1 MGKPACCWNFYYH
14 LATFDSTL
22 ASKSFIRSQHENT
35 LIVQFIFSRFVK
47 IFITGQNN
55 HCTGRTTS
63 FCPTGVHEVYQVF
76 LDSRQY
82 RLGIFVTKNFFF
94 KTGNGDFWHNFDNTK
109 ETIFDMESKLNE
121 QALKEYSSA
130 YANKILAEIFNDRDH
145 ITGEDILKLSKVK
158 QVNLFVIFQLMRQW
172 RIEAKKLE
180 STFFDF
186 SSKGVK
192 KALKD
197 FMNTLSRHIRVSHE
211 AILPL
216 VEKSVAD
223 SILLFLSPYNFYCNF
238 IGNWGE
244 SRVRT
249 KDLKELS
256 KYIKI
261 NNKLLVS
268 FIERLEQDKAKDIFS
283 DDALRILNEVFEA
296 TSHTPEDID
305 PYVSDFSDDLPLD
318 VNTIYGN
325 QSPPLKPD
333 QKVRTPTRKQNGET
347 PILNDQLA
355 QDSSRPTLADIHK
368 QGKIESIKTYL
379 SINQKFM
386 FVNQLFD
393 GNMDDFN
400 KVVDFLDNCPNQAEA
415 MDFINNNYLK
425 KSNWK
430 KDSAEVKEFI
440 EVVAKKYGIVE

>member
-1 MGKPACCWNFYYH
+1 
-14 LATFDSTL
+14 
-22 ASKSFIRSQHENT
+22 
-35 LIVQFIFSRFVK
+35 
-47 IFITGQNN
+47 
-55 HCTGRTTS
+55 
-63 FCPTGVHEVYQVF
+63 
-76 LDSRQY
+76 
-82 RLGIFVTKNFFF
+82 
-94 KTGNGDFWHNFDNTK
+94 
-109 ETIFDMESKLNE
+109 MESKLNE
-121 QALKEYSSA
+121 EALKEYSNA
-130 YANKILAEIFNDRDH
+130 YANKILAEVFSDRDH
-145 ITGEDILKLSKVK
+145 ITGEDILRLSKVK

-172 RIEAKKLE
+172 RMEVKKLE
-180 STFFDF
+180 SPFFDF
-186 SSKGVK
+186 RSKGVK
-192 KALKD
+192 KALKE
-197 FMNTLSRHIRVSHE
+197 FMNTLSRHIQVSNE

-261 NNKLLVS
+261 NNKLLGS
-268 FIERLEQDKAKDIFS
+268 FIKRLEQEGAKDIFS
-283 DDALRILNEVFEA
+283 DDALRILNEVFEV
-296 TSHTPEDID
+296 TTHTPEDID
-305 PYVSDFSDDLPLD
+305 PYVSDFSKDLLLD
-318 VNTIYGN
+318 VNKIYGN
-325 QSPPLKPD
+325 QSVALKPND
-333 QKVRTPTRKQNGET
+333 KVISPARKQNGES

-368 QGKIESIKTYL
+368 KRKIESIKTYL

-440 EVVAKKYGIVE
+440 EVVAKKYG